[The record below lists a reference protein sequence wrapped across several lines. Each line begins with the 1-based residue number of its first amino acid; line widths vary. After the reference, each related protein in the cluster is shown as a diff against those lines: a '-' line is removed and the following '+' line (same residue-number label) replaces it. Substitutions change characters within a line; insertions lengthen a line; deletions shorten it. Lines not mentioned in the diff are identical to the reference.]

1 MEQDIRWLQRY
12 DSYHKACK
20 RVLEI
25 TESGKT
31 TKDLSELEMEG
42 LIQRFEYTF
51 ELAWKVLQDLLKYKG
66 YEFVQGPNGSLQ
78 KAFEDGLISNH
89 DGWRRMAKARIT
101 TSHTYNE
108 GEAEGIVEKI
118 YEEYSVLL
126 KLLDNKLA
134 TEKQKAEM
142 GNLFG

>member
-12 DSYHKACK
+12 DSFHRACK

-25 TESGKT
+25 TESGNKPD
-31 TKDLSELEMEG
+31 DLSELEMEG

-51 ELAWKVLQDLLKYKG
+51 ELAWKALQDLLKFKG

-89 DGWRRMAKARIT
+89 DGWRRMAKARAT
-101 TSHTYNE
+101 TSYTYNE
-108 GEAEGIVEKI
+108 GEIVVI
-118 YEEYSVLL
+118 CQ
-126 KLLDNKLA
+126 N
-134 TEKQKAEM
+134 TKAFH
-142 GNLFG
+142 LFFHITR